1 MQRSFGRRSKRVR
14 SRENLQRVRGQGNGR
29 LQLTQKVYTC
39 SFVWSICFAPLIWYG
54 TWLCCLKR
62 LDPEASQSIAGDTL
76 ESADTTSAN
85 LEPAGADFA
94 LYGPRLQVPNVV
106 SYVHVQPRRQSS
118 AENWQPHPVM
128 VRPAPSRLRILRWLV
143 MPTVDSPV
151 SPRTPAADLPVRPR
165 TLGAEFEEVDDS
177 SDALDDID
185 EDASDAAIVDSRLP
199 SAADEEMKD
208 DPGAPDRPD
217 EDESNRIEETED
229 PRKFARFES
238 YAESDDG
245 DDDE

>member
-1 MQRSFGRRSKRVR
+1 MVWRMQRSFGRRSKRVR

-29 LQLTQKVYTC
+29 LQLTQ
-39 SFVWSICFAPLIWYG
+39 
-54 TWLCCLKR
+54 KR

-143 MPTVDSPV
+143 MPTVGKSMELKPYKIH
-151 SPRTPAADLPVRPR
+151 L
-165 TLGAEFEEVDDS
+165 
-177 SDALDDID
+177 DALDDID

>member
-1 MQRSFGRRSKRVR
+1 
-14 SRENLQRVRGQGNGR
+14 
-29 LQLTQKVYTC
+29 
-39 SFVWSICFAPLIWYG
+39 
-54 TWLCCLKR
+54 
-62 LDPEASQSIAGDTL
+62 
-76 ESADTTSAN
+76 
-85 LEPAGADFA
+85 
-94 LYGPRLQVPNVV
+94 
-106 SYVHVQPRRQSS
+106 
-118 AENWQPHPVM
+118 M
-128 VRPAPSRLRILRWLV
+128 VRLAPSLLRILRWLV

-185 EDASDAAIVDSRLP
+185 EDASDAASVDSGFP
-199 SAADEEMKD
+199 SAADDDMKD
-208 DPGAPDRPD
+208 DPGAPDRTD

-238 YAESDDG
+238 DAENDDG

>member
-14 SRENLQRVRGQGNGR
+14 PRENLQRVRGQGSGR
-29 LQLTQKVYTC
+29 LQLMQKVYTC
-39 SFVWSICFAPLIWYG
+39 SF
-54 TWLCCLKR
+54 CCLKR

-76 ESADTTSAN
+76 ESAETTSAN

-106 SYVHVQPRRQSS
+106 SYVHVQPRRQPS

-128 VRPAPSRLRILRWLV
+128 VRPAPSLLRILRWLV

-151 SPRTPAADLPVRPR
+151 SPRTPATDLPVRPR

-185 EDASDAAIVDSRLP
+185 EDASDAASVDSRFP

-208 DPGAPDRPD
+208 DPGAPDRTD

-229 PRKFARFES
+229 PRKFERFES
-238 YAESDDG
+238 DAENNDG